1 MKKTYLEP
9 KMEVVR
15 LKMESLMTSASIGE
29 EEIGSD
35 WTSGEAG
42 SRQGRG
48 FGDE

>member
-15 LKMESLMTSASIGE
+15 LKMESLMTSLSNGGDTNPVNDVE
-29 EEIGSD
+29 GS
-35 WTSGEAG
+35 

-48 FGDE
+48 FGDDE